1 MINFLVRKRKITLL
15 FFMMLILVGVYS
27 FTGLARQDM
36 PDAVVKTALVTTVYP
51 GATPEKV
58 EQSVTKV
65 LEQAIKKVD
74 SVENII
80 STSGSGY
87 SSITVEAYADADA
100 EAAWDELRK
109 NVQDAAADCRTM

>member
-51 GATPEKV
+51 GRP
-58 EQSVTKV
+58 
-65 LEQAIKKVD
+65 
-74 SVENII
+74 
-80 STSGSGY
+80 
-87 SSITVEAYADADA
+87 
-100 EAAWDELRK
+100 RK
-109 NVQDAAADCRTM
+109 RWSNPSPRCWNRRSKGG